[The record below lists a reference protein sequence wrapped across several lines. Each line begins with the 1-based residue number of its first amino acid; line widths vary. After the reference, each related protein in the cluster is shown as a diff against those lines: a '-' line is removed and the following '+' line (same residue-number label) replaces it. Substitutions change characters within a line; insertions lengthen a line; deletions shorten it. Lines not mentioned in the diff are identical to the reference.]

1 MKKTVTFFLLVSMIT
16 MMMVG
21 CSDQEGNEISTS
33 SSDVEIQESSDYSKN
48 SDISQYNDITSI
60 STYIKEQFDAGAL
73 QIETMV
79 TNDNINDFEENERI
93 SEIFSNDQ
101 YFYKAL
107 MIDDNTTIVQK
118 NVIFQSATGYI
129 ATKNEMLDTVEDE
142 RYKNPILNIPSSF
155 GYDGNILSVD
165 DYLGEFE
172 EWHLYIYSAGL

>member
-33 SSDVEIQESSDYSKN
+33 SSNVEIQESSDYSKN

-93 SEIFSNDQ
+93 SEMPNIF
-101 YFYKAL
+101 
-107 MIDDNTTIVQK
+107 
-118 NVIFQSATGYI
+118 
-129 ATKNEMLDTVEDE
+129 TK
-142 RYKNPILNIPSSF
+142 
-155 GYDGNILSVD
+155 
-165 DYLGEFE
+165 
-172 EWHLYIYSAGL
+172 HL

>member
-1 MKKTVTFFLLVSMIT
+1 
-16 MMMVG
+16 
-21 CSDQEGNEISTS
+21 
-33 SSDVEIQESSDYSKN
+33 
-48 SDISQYNDITSI
+48 
-60 STYIKEQFDAGAL
+60 
-73 QIETMV
+73 
-79 TNDNINDFEENERI
+79 
-93 SEIFSNDQ
+93 
-101 YFYKAL
+101 